1 MVWQKG
7 SLFHLDRKFLSAKRQ
22 YWRREVMNPW
32 PPQPMTEA
40 GETCHLCW
48 IAKASQRTFKEA
60 SERSINTPI
69 LSSAWC
75 RTNFNTLKIKMQQQF
90 YVEMLLKLPSLMIL
104 CSSHRKKNNL
114 ITYCWCLLILL
125 IRKKKSLDSW
135 WYILTDTDHKAK
147 IMQTLFSVSHEVDM

>member
-1 MVWQKG
+1 
-7 SLFHLDRKFLSAKRQ
+7 
-22 YWRREVMNPW
+22 MNPW

-48 IAKASQRTFKEA
+48 IPKASQRTFKEA
-60 SERSINTPI
+60 SERSVNTPI

-75 RTNFNTLKIKMQQQF
+75 RINFNTLKIKMQQQF

-125 IRKKKSLDSW
+125 IRKKKVLGLLVVYPYRYRSQSKNNSDFVECITWSW
-135 WYILTDTDHKAK
+135 YVATTFKTWISIKYHFKYFKQINL
-147 IMQTLFSVSHEVDM
+147 L